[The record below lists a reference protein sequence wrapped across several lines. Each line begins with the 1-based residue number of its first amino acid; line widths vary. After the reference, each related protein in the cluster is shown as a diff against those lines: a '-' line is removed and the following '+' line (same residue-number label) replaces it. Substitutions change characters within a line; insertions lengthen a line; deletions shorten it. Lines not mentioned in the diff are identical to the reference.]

1 MEIPCMLKIS
11 WTNLESIVCS
21 SSIALFY
28 FTGLFVFRCSSVH
41 VYSMQFFLRVIL
53 LLKTLTDNFD
63 DECPFIT
70 STCICICTCIY
81 IYIYLLY
88 QFICTS
94 KSECDQTTEI
104 KQVNNLNL
112 CFRILFVHSN
122 ESLHLTDICRVTT
135 VFVGFQ

>member
-1 MEIPCMLKIS
+1 MLKIS

-41 VYSMQFFLRVIL
+41 VYSMQFFFRVIL
-53 LLKTLTDNFD
+53 LLKTLTNNFD

-81 IYIYLLY
+81 IYYISSFV
-88 QFICTS
+88 QVNRNV
-94 KSECDQTTEI
+94 I
-104 KQVNNLNL
+104 KQQRLN
-112 CFRILFVHSN
+112 R
-122 ESLHLTDICRVTT
+122 
-135 VFVGFQ
+135 

>member
-1 MEIPCMLKIS
+1 MLKIS

-28 FTGLFVFRCSSVH
+28 FTGLFVFVCSSVH

-53 LLKTLTDNFD
+53 LLKTLTNNFD

-81 IYIYLLY
+81 IYYISSFV
-88 QFICTS
+88 QVNRNV
-94 KSECDQTTEI
+94 I
-104 KQVNNLNL
+104 KQQRLN
-112 CFRILFVHSN
+112 R
-122 ESLHLTDICRVTT
+122 
-135 VFVGFQ
+135 

>member
-1 MEIPCMLKIS
+1 MIKIKSDCSFSFKPREQLCNSIKLCNMEIPCMLKIS

-28 FTGLFVFRCSSVH
+28 FTGLFVFRCSSVN

-53 LLKTLTDNFD
+53 LLKTLTNNFD

-81 IYIYLLY
+81 IYYISSFV
-88 QFICTS
+88 QVNRNV
-94 KSECDQTTEI
+94 I
-104 KQVNNLNL
+104 KQQRLN
-112 CFRILFVHSN
+112 R
-122 ESLHLTDICRVTT
+122 
-135 VFVGFQ
+135 

>member
-53 LLKTLTDNFD
+53 LLKILTNNFD
-63 DECPFIT
+63 DECPF
-70 STCICICTCIY
+70 Y
-81 IYIYLLY
+81 NQYMYMYMYMYIYLLH